1 MNKYNHNNEQK
12 VKEKKRNNS
21 IKVPE
26 SPWKYSNKK
35 VVNKLK
41 VDQSFG
47 LSKNEIESRRDL
59 FGSNEMKKKEKKSAF
74 EILIKQFKS
83 MIIVLLLV
91 ATIISFIFGEIIEGI
106 AISVVIVINTIIGF
120 FTELKAARSMEA
132 LYELTKVKTKVR
144 REGEIFKISADDLVV
159 GDIVLLNAGDLVPA
173 DLRII
178 TSSKLQANE
187 SSLTGESIP
196 VEKRKEKIKEE
207 DTPLAER
214 HNILYKGTAITR
226 GSAEGIVFAV
236 GKDTELGKISTLVQE
251 AGEGETPLTRR
262 LQKLGRNLFWVT
274 LAIAALVGISG
285 IIQNKDLFLMIESA
299 LALAIAT
306 VPEGLPV
313 VATISLARGMWRMA
327 EKNALINRLSAV
339 ETLGST
345 NIICTDKTGT
355 LTENR
360 MTLIKIYQLK
370 KVIEITG
377 KGFDMEGKFLI
388 DDEEIN
394 PEKIER
400 LSRLIKVCML
410 CNNATIKEEEK
421 NSDKNFVGEPLEVA
435 LLILGS
441 KIGLDCKELLEKYP
455 EIREES
461 FDPSI
466 NRMATINKFKNK
478 YLVSVKGAPED
489 VLDVCTSY
497 CSENGIQN
505 LTQEIKDD
513 ILKKN
518 KEFAEKGLRVIATAS
533 KEVESQDIDPYSE
546 LEFLGLVALLDPA
559 RKEVKPAIEI
569 CKRAGIKIIMITGD
583 QAPTAQYIGD
593 ELGLITNEGSEV
605 KEGQYI
611 RPYEELSSEKLKE
624 IENSTIFA
632 RVEPEQKLNLIEI
645 YQKEGSVVAM
655 TGDGVNDAPALRK
668 ANIGVAMGKRG
679 TQVAQEAADMILE
692 DDNFET
698 ITTAVEEGRII
709 TDNIKKFVIYL
720 LSCNISEILLVFL
733 ASLLGMPLPIL
744 PLQIL
749 FLNVVTDIFPAFALT
764 AGEGT
769 SGIMDRPP
777 RDSDKPIIT
786 KNHWIITAIYGFGLT
801 LTVLGAFAIALYI
814 LNIDEARAVSISFL
828 TLAFVQ
834 LWHVL
839 NMRSSGSKLIDNEV
853 FKNIYIWGAIALST
867 VLILIAT
874 YLPGLSFVLKITNP
888 QLDGWLIIIGMS
900 LIPLILGQVWKSY
913 GKEI

>member
-360 MTLIKIYQLK
+360 MTVIKIYQLK

>member
-1 MNKYNHNNEQK
+1 MNNNKENSK
-12 VKEKKRNNS
+12 NKEKS
-21 IKVPE
+21 IVIPE
-26 SPWKYSNKK
+26 SPWKDSKKK
-35 VVNKLK
+35 VIDKLN
-41 VDQSFG
+41 VDSDVG
-47 LSKNEIESRRDL
+47 LSKSEIDSRRDS

-74 EILIKQFKS
+74 EIFIKQFKS
-83 MIIVLLLV
+83 IIIVLLLV
-91 ATIISFIFGEIIEGI
+91 ATIISFVFGEIIEGF
-106 AISVVIVINTIIGF
+106 AISAVIVINTIIGF
-120 FTELKAARSMEA
+120 VTELKASRSMEA
-132 LYELTKVKTKVR
+132 LYELTKIRTKVR
-144 REGEIFKISADDLVV
+144 REGEVLKIAADDLVV
-159 GDIVLLNAGDLVPA
+159 GDIVILDAGDLVPA

-178 TSSKLQANE
+178 KSSKLQVNE

-196 VEKRKEKIKEE
+196 VEKRKEKIE
-207 DTPLAER
+207 DGEVALAER
-214 HNILYKGTAITR
+214 HNMLFKGTAITR
-226 GSAEGIVFAV
+226 GSSEGIVVAV
-236 GKDTELGKISTLVQE
+236 GKDTELGRISTLVQE
-251 AGEGETPLTRR
+251 AGEGETPLTER

-274 LAIAALVGISG
+274 IGIAAIVGISG

-299 LALAIAT
+299 LALAVAT

-360 MTLIKIYQLK
+360 MTVIKIYQNN
-370 KVIEITG
+370 KVVEITG
-377 KGFDMEGKFLI
+377 KGFEMEGKFLI
-388 DDEEIN
+388 EDEEIT
-394 PEKIER
+394 PEKIES
-400 LSRLIKVCML
+400 LSRLVKVCVL
-410 CNNATIKEEEK
+410 CNNATIKEAEQ
-421 NSDKNFVGEPLEVA
+421 NSDKKFVGDPLEVA

-441 KIGLDCKELLEKYP
+441 KIGIKRKELLENYP
-455 EIREES
+455 EVREES

-466 NRMATINKFKNK
+466 NRMATINKFRNK

-489 VLDVCTSY
+489 VLEVCTSY
-497 CSENGIQN
+497 WSEDE
-505 LTQEIKDD
+505 TQDLNQEMKEH

-518 KEFAEKGLRVIATAS
+518 TQFAEKGLRIIATAT
-533 KEVESQDIDPYSE
+533 KVVESQDIDPYSE

-559 RKEVKPAIEI
+559 RKEVKPSIEI
-569 CKRAGIKIIMITGD
+569 CKKAGIKIVMITGD
-583 QAPTAQYIGD
+583 QAPTAQYIGE
-593 ELGLITNEGSEV
+593 ELGLITHKGSEV
-605 KEGQYI
+605 REGKYIKPYKELT
-611 RPYEELSSEKLKE
+611 PEELKQ
-624 IENSTIFA
+624 IEDSKIFA

-645 YQKEGSVVAM
+645 YQEEGSVVAM

-668 ANIGVAMGKRG
+668 ANIGVAMGERG

-698 ITTAVEEGRII
+698 ITSAVEEGRII

-720 LSCNISEILLVFL
+720 LSCNISEILLVFF

-769 SGIMDRPP
+769 TGIMDRPP
-777 RDSDKPIIT
+777 RDPDEPIIT
-786 KNHWIITAIYGFGLT
+786 KNHWVITAIYGFGLT
-801 LTVLGAFAIALYI
+801 STVLGAFWIALYVF
-814 LNIDEARAVSISFL
+814 NIEEPRAVTISFI

-839 NMRSSGSKLIDNEV
+839 NMRSSGSKLVDNEV
-853 FKNIYIWGAIALST
+853 FNNSYIWGAILLST
-867 VLILIAT
+867 VLILMAV
-874 YLPGLSFVLKITNP
+874 YLPGLSFVLKTINP

-900 LIPLILGQVWKSY
+900 LIPLILGQIWKSY
-913 GKEI
+913 GKEISVF